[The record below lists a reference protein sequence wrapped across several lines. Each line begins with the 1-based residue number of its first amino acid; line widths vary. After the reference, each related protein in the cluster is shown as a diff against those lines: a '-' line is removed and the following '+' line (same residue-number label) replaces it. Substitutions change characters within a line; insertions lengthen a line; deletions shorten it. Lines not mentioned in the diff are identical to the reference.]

1 MLRETEQFWKG
12 PFGDSYT
19 HRCNGEKLIASNKA
33 FFDKVFEREGL
44 CYHNRIIEFGANRGM
59 NIIALKEFKGLADT
73 HFAAVEI
80 NEEALSELSK
90 IDGLDIVAGS
100 MLDFAPV
107 EPYDLAF
114 TKGVLIHVASE
125 DLRRAYNVLYES
137 SRRYIL
143 IAEYYNPKPVEIEY
157 RGHTGRLWKRDF
169 AGEMMDL
176 YPDLKLVDYGFVW
189 RRDPVMPQDDLTW
202 FLMERPSA

>member
-1 MLRETEQFWKG
+1 MLRDTEQFWKG

-19 HRCNGEKLIASNKA
+19 ARCAGENLIEANEV
-33 FFDKVFEREGL
+33 FFDHALRST
-44 CYHNRIIEFGANRGM
+44 CYSDIESIIEFGANRGL
-59 NIIALKEFKGLADT
+59 NILALQRALDDAKFS
-73 HFAAVEI
+73 AVEI
-80 NEEALSELSK
+80 NEEALGWLRKIEGIDVLSAS
-90 IDGLDIVAGS
+90 IV
-100 MLDFAPV
+100 DFAEAPKQ
-107 EPYDLAF
+107 YDLSLA
-114 TKGVLIHVASE
+114 KGILIHIHPE
-125 DLRRAYNVLYES
+125 DLKKAYSALYTS
-137 SRRYIL
+137 TRRYIL